1 MVRQGESIR
10 VAVVGA
16 AGRMGIEAACT
27 VTQAEGLEL
36 VLAIDRSHAGER
48 LRDVAGGRAA
58 DLVIEDKLGAALDRV
73 EADVLVDFTNHGAA
87 VQNASSALSRKV
99 APVIGATGLNTN
111 DVRNLAALS
120 RENETPGMYV
130 PNFAIGAVLMMH
142 FAALAAKWMP
152 DAEIVELH
160 HDLKQDAPSG
170 TAMLTAEKIAEARL
184 QAPGTA
190 RTSLLKVEGARGGT
204 YKDVPL
210 HSVRLPGLLAHQM
223 VMFGGTGEVLT
234 LKHDS
239 MNRSSFMPGVTL
251 CVREV
256 WKQQGFV
263 VGMESLLLGATGR

>member
-1 MVRQGESIR
+1 MEGMFREGKSVR
-10 VAVVGA
+10 VAVIGA
-16 AGRMGIEAACT
+16 AGRMGIETVRA

-36 VLAIDRSHAGER
+36 VLALDRTHVGDR

-73 EADVLVDFTNHGAA
+73 ETDVLIDFTNHGSA
-87 VQNASSALSRKV
+87 VQNASSALTRKV
-99 APVIGATGLNTN
+99 APVIGATGVLAN
-111 DVRNLAALS
+111 DVRSLAALS

-152 DAEIVELH
+152 DAEIIELH

-170 TAMLTAEKIAEARL
+170 TAMLTAEKIAEARFE
-184 QAPGTA
+184 APKA
-190 RTSLLKVEGARGGT
+190 VKTSLLKIEGARGGT
-204 YKDVPL
+204 YKDVPM

-234 LKHDS
+234 LRHDS
-239 MNRSSFMPGVTL
+239 MDRSSFMQGVVL
-251 CVREV
+251 CAREV
-256 WKQQGFV
+256 CKQHGFV
-263 VGMESLLLGATGR
+263 VGMERLLLG